1 MMPPD
6 PSRFALRH
14 QRRRRRRLVVTAAF
28 VLAVLVAVAVVV
40 LLPKNKTSAS
50 PTTKA
55 STQATQGT
63 DGNGSSTT
71 NTTVRSTTTTNPDA
85 GLPALGTPTASSP
98 LRVLEVGDSLGE
110 DLGFRL
116 QEDLPATGVATVTMD
131 SQGDTGLSNEN
142 YYDWP
147 AHLQQD
153 LATVHPQIVVIFL
166 GANDG
171 QGFDV
176 NGVAEE
182 YGSPEWISAYT
193 QRVDEM
199 LQESNSAGAR
209 VVWVGMPLMQDP
221 TLNSEMLQID
231 GIFQE
236 QSAKYPGTLYMS
248 STPVL
253 CPDGQFTFSIT
264 TSAGQSEVIRTPDGV
279 HLTTPGAELV
289 AQAVMS
295 GIDTRWHLTLKD
307 PAS

>member
-1 MMPPD
+1 
-6 PSRFALRH
+6 
-14 QRRRRRRLVVTAAF
+14 LV
-28 VLAVLVAVAVVV
+28 LIVLVAVAVAV
-40 LLPKNKTSAS
+40 LLPKSKQSATPPTSD
-50 PTTKA
+50 A
-55 STQATQGT
+55 STQASQGT
-63 DGNGSSTT
+63 EGGGSSTT
-71 NTTVRSTTTTNPDA
+71 KATARSTTTTDPDA
-85 GLPALGTPTASSP
+85 GLPSLGTPTAADP
-98 LRVLEVGDSLGE
+98 LRVLDIGDSLGE

-116 QEDLPATGVATVTMD
+116 QADLPATGVATVTMD

-153 LATVHPQIVVIFL
+153 LAATRPQIVVVFL

-176 NGVAEE
+176 NGVPKD

-209 VVWVGMPLMQDP
+209 VVWVGMPLMEDP

-231 GIFQE
+231 AIFRA
-236 QSAKYPGTLYMS
+236 QSAKYPGTLYLP
-248 STPVL
+248 STAVL
-253 CPDGQFTFSIT
+253 CPNGVFTPSIT
-264 TSAGQSEVIRTPDGV
+264 TASGESEVIRTPDGV

-289 AQAVMS
+289 AQAVIS
-295 GIDTRWHLTLKD
+295 GIDTRWHLTMKD
-307 PAS
+307 PAT